1 MKRLLLHL
9 QLLLLGSVL
18 LSACGSSMPFMDG
31 AKQVPYLQNS
41 DSYVSSDENNAY
53 DLFIMPKDLLMISVF
68 SPYSSEAVSMFNLTD
83 EEALNGTTRTRS
95 SRGGEVHYYIVD
107 NDGCIDFPVVGSIH
121 VGGLSKE
128 NAEQLIHDKISPY
141 LQRDLNFNVTCRI
154 QNYNITVLGEVRNP
168 TIFYVDNGKVSI
180 FEALARAGDLTIDG
194 QRKNI
199 KLIRVSE
206 TGGQEI
212 HTLDLTDAN
221 ILNSPYYYLRQRD
234 IIYVEPNK
242 PRKEESVVGPY
253 TRLWFRGVAI
263 TVSLG
268 SLLYRVLN

>member
-1 MKRLLLHL
+1 MKALLLRLHL
-9 QLLLLGSVL
+9 LILVSFL
-18 LSACGSSMPFMDG
+18 LSSCVSV
-31 AKQVPYLQNS
+31 KEVPYLQNS
-41 DSYVSSDENNAY
+41 ESYESSDENAVY

-68 SPYSSEAVSMFNLTD
+68 SPYGNEAVSMFNLTD
-83 EEALNGTTRTRS
+83 AMALNGTTRTRGS
-95 SRGGEVHYYIVD
+95 SGEIHYYIVD
-107 NDGCIDFPVVGSIH
+107 NEGCIDFPVIGKIH
-121 VGGLSKE
+121 VAGMSKE
-128 NAEQLIHDKISPY
+128 NAEQLIHDKIAPY
-141 LQRDLNFNVTCRI
+141 LQRDLNFNVTCRV

-194 QRKNI
+194 QRKNV

-206 TGGQEI
+206 SGGQEI
-212 HTLDLTDAN
+212 HTLDLTDAS

-242 PRKEESVVGPY
+242 TRKQEAAVSTS
-253 TRLWFRGVAI
+253 TRLWFRGTSIV
-263 TVSLG
+263 VSLG

>member
-1 MKRLLLHL
+1 MKTLLLRLH
-9 QLLLLGSVL
+9 LLLLGSVL
-18 LSACGSSMPFMDG
+18 LSACGSMPFMDG

-41 DSYVSSDENNAY
+41 DSYVSSDENNVY
-53 DLFIMPKDLLMISVF
+53 DLYIMPKDLLMISVF
-68 SPYSSEAVSMFNLTD
+68 SPYDNEAVSMFNLRD
-83 EEALNGTTRTRS
+83 EVALNGTTRTRAS
-95 SRGGEVHYYIVD
+95 ASGEIHYYIVD
-107 NDGCIDFPVVGSIH
+107 NEGCIEFPVVGSIH

-128 NAEQLIHDKISPY
+128 NAEQLIHDKIAPF
-141 LQRDLNFNVTCRI
+141 LQRDVNFNVTCRI
-154 QNYNITVLGEVRNP
+154 QNYNITVLGEVRYP
-168 TIFYVDNGKVSI
+168 TMFYVDNGKVSI

-242 PRKEESVVGPY
+242 SRKEESAVGTS